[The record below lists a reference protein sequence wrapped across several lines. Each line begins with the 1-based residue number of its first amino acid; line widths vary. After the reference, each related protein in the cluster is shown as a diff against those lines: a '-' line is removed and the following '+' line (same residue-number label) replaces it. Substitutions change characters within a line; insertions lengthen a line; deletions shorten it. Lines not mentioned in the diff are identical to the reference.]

1 MKPSAVLLCPE
12 GVWGRMVIA
21 MGLAVTFKKLL
32 IGRAFST
39 EKGRVR
45 LFGRM
50 DWTMVP
56 SWVFA
61 EILQNLGEEKG
72 PEYLYNLGHVQ
83 AIDVG
88 KDIMKCTG
96 IKTRGWTA
104 LKAVTDILDFIGFG
118 KVRFT
123 KTDKTDD
130 GQHHFIFHV
139 TDNPVT
145 EYAKK
150 KYGEKSMVCQWFM
163 GVYAGHG
170 EFELGIKNVKIK
182 ETACVCKGAPCCV
195 WETKW
200 KK

>member
-1 MKPSAVLLCPE
+1 
-12 GVWGRMVIA
+12 MVIE

-39 EKGRVR
+39 ERGRVK

-72 PEYLYNLGHVQ
+72 PEYLYELGHEQ
-83 AIDVG
+83 AIGVG
-88 KDIMKCTG
+88 KEIMKCTG
-96 IKTRGWTA
+96 IQTRGWVA

-118 KVRFT
+118 KAKFT
-123 KTDKTDD
+123 KTDKKED
-130 GQHHFIFHV
+130 GQHHFILQV

-150 KYGEKSMVCQWFM
+150 KYGEKSMVCHWFM

-170 EFELGIKNVKIK
+170 EYELGIKNAKIREK
-182 ETACVCKGAPCCV
+182 ACVCKGAPHCL

-200 KK
+200 MK